1 MFVLFLAT
9 GLFVF
14 SAQSSSWTFR
24 FQKGEVLKY
33 RSSVNEKRSMSLPD
47 GTLELSANAE
57 VIVTLRVTSVNSNY
71 ATMSVNYSQPKAKVS
86 ILKAP
91 PKLDAQKR
99 KDYEKNATE
108 QLKRLLL
115 AGDRTQKVTSRGVS
129 TYTYRVGKGKS
140 LTIENGGFF
149 LLVLPESPPKVGG
162 TWSANVALPDPN
174 GSEPV
179 KYTYKYVGTQKVGKE
194 DAFKIT
200 LSSST
205 SGSQK
210 IPKGGTLS
218 GSEKISGY
226 VLLGKNSGKL
236 LSGEISRV
244 ATSRLSGGGEKGEAK
259 VTTVQRLTKL

>member
-1 MFVLFLAT
+1 MFVHLLIASLLSLS
-9 GLFVF
+9 G
-14 SAQSSSWTFR
+14 QNPSWSFR
-24 FQKGEVLKY
+24 FQNGEILKY
-33 RSSVNEKRSMSLPD
+33 RSSVNEKRTMKLPD
-47 GTLELSANAE
+47 GTLELTADAE
-57 VIVTLRVTSVNSNY
+57 VIVTLRVTSVNANY
-71 ATMSVNYSQPKAKVS
+71 ATMSVGYSQPKAKVS

-91 PKLDAQKR
+91 PKVDSK
-99 KDYEKNATE
+99 KKKEYETSATE

-115 AGDRTQKVTSRGVS
+115 AGDRTQRVTSRGVS
-129 TYTYRVGKGKS
+129 TYVYKVGAGKS

-149 LLVLPESPPKVGG
+149 LLVLPKSPPKVGQ

-179 KYTYKYVGTQKVGKE
+179 KYTYKYVGMQKVGKE
-194 DAFKIT
+194 DAYKIT

-210 IPKGGTLS
+210 MPKGGTLS

-226 VLLGKNSGKL
+226 MLLGKNSGKL

-244 ATSRLSGGGEKGEAK
+244 ATSRLSSESEKGEAK